1 MLPNRDTSGT
11 NPPLRGEHFAA
22 IGFRAATGE
31 PQNQLQFFISGGLE
45 VHHACNGRL
54 QAQGCHELG
63 LLFATAVTFLAC
75 SRAPAAIEHT
85 VIILQE
91 NHTFDNYF
99 GTFPGAD
106 GATSCLTST
115 GLVVPL
121 SPMPDTDQASLCNSW
136 DCGDP
141 SHGCRQNGRLRPE
154 QRRVGPYTQ
163 ATEQ

>member
-1 MLPNRDTSGT
+1 MR
-11 NPPLRGEHFAA
+11 AA
-22 IGFRAATGE
+22 GGFRLKAAM
-31 PQNQLQFFISGGLE
+31 S
-45 VHHACNGRL
+45 
-54 QAQGCHELG
+54 LG

-99 GTFPGAD
+99 RHFSRCRRRDQWPHINRAGSPAQPHAGR
-106 GATSCLTST
+106 GSSQPLQQL
-115 GLVVPL
+115 GL
-121 SPMPDTDQASLCNSW
+121 C
-136 DCGDP
+136 DP
-141 SHGCRQNGRLRPE
+141 SHGCRQNGRLRPD